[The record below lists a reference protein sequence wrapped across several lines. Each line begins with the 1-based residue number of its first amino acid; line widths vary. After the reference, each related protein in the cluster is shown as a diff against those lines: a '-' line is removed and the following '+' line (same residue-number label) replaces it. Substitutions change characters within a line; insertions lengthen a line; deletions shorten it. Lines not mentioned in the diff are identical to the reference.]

1 MKQFHDNLKFI
12 LDNGSWKTNR
22 TQYASKMVPGLTMR
36 FDLREGFPAVTT
48 KKLAFKSVIGE
59 LVGFLRAT
67 RSAADFRALGCKVWD
82 QNANENA
89 QWLGNPFRKGEDDLG
104 DVYGA
109 MWRQWPAFKRILSDP
124 RFNPAPDIMAVRQ
137 HLQQNGWEL
146 FMADSEWN
154 DSDQESEI
162 WTKEI
167 DLLGDC
173 VRNII
178 LNPDDR
184 RILFHAWNPAK
195 LDEMAL
201 PPCHLLYHFLPNKDT
216 KELALCM
223 TQRSADYFL
232 GIPFNI
238 AESALLLHIVARL
251 TGYTPTW
258 LTITTNDSHIY
269 ENAIDATMEVLARDP
284 YPLPTLQIKKWQY
297 GDTDGLLDFQQIRT
311 LTRMSDSGV
320 GEFKPDEI
328 MRKMADS
335 AVEQL
340 ATLKPEWFALED
352 YQCHDAIKV
361 DMAV

>member
-1 MKQFHDNLKFI
+1 MKQFHDNLQFI

-22 TQYASKMVPGLTMR
+22 TQYASLMVPGLTMR
-36 FDLREGFPAVTT
+36 FDLRQGFPAVTT
-48 KKLAFKSVIGE
+48 KKLAFKSALGE
-59 LVGFLRAT
+59 LCGFLKPV
-67 RSAADFRALGCKVWD
+67 RSAVDMRALGSKVWD

-89 QWLGNPFRKGEDDLG
+89 QWLANPFRKGEDDLG

-109 MWRQWPAFKRILSDP
+109 MWREWPGFKL
-124 RFNPAPDIMAVRQ
+124 VRT
-137 HLQQNGWEL
+137 E
-146 FMADSEWN
+146 D
-154 DSDQESEI
+154 
-162 WTKEI
+162 WTHEI
-167 DLLGDC
+167 DNKLKADGWHCEEVFEGALYSKSIDMLGDC
-173 VRNII
+173 VRTII

-238 AESALLLHIVARL
+238 ASSALLLHIVARL

-269 ENAIDATMEVLARDP
+269 ENAIDATKELLTREP
-284 YPLPTLQIKKWQY
+284 YPLPRLEINPEMPTFERFHEWNAEMKLM
-297 GDTDGLLDFQQIRT
+297 GLNQHD
-311 LTRMSDSGV
+311 V
-320 GEFKPDEI
+320 GEH
-328 MRKMADS
+328 
-335 AVEQL
+335 AVSWL
-340 ATLKPEWFALED
+340 AKLDPTWFTLED
-352 YQCHDAIKV
+352 YQCHDSIKV

>member
-1 MKQFHDNLKFI
+1 VQQFHDNLRFI

-36 FDLREGFPAVTT
+36 FDLRQGFPAVTT
-48 KKLAFKSVIGE
+48 KRLAFKSVIGE
-59 LVGFLRAT
+59 LVGFLRAA

-82 QNANENA
+82 QNANENQ
-89 QWLGNPFRKGEDDLG
+89 QWLANPFRKGEDDLG

-109 MWRQWPAFKRILSDP
+109 MWREWPAFKVVPHEVWKKPEVRTKLETEGWFVMGGNDFSHISASKVRMHVVLSK
-124 RFNPAPDIMAVRQ
+124 
-137 HLQQNGWEL
+137 
-146 FMADSEWN
+146 S
-154 DSDQESEI
+154 
-162 WTKEI
+162 I
-167 DLLGDC
+167 DMLGDC
-173 VRNII
+173 VRKI
-178 LNPDDR
+178 LLEPDDR

-216 KELALCM
+216 KELSLCM

-238 AESALLLHIVARL
+238 AEAALLLEIVAYL
-251 TGYTPTW
+251 TGYKATW
-258 LTITTNDSHIY
+258 LTLTTNDSHIY
-269 ENAIDATMEVLARDP
+269 ENAIDATMELLTREP
-284 YPLPTLQIKKWQY
+284 YPLPTLNIKKWQY
-297 GDTDGLLDFQQIRT
+297 GDTDGLLGFEQIRT
-311 LTRMSDSGV
+311 LARMSDSGV

-328 MRKMADS
+328 HRRMAET

-340 ATLKPEWFALED
+340 STLKPEWFTIPD

>member
-59 LVGFLRAT
+59 LVGFLRAA

-109 MWRQWPAFKRILSDP
+109 MWREWPGVKIGW
-124 RFNPAPDIMAVRQ
+124 FNEQ
-137 HLQQNGWEL
+137 QLTHLKATGWE
-146 FMADSEWN
+146 
-154 DSDQESEI
+154 ESSAIGNEG
-162 WTKEI
+162 WVFTKKI
-167 DLLGDC
+167 DMLGDC
-173 VRNII
+173 VRQII

-269 ENAIDATMEVLARDP
+269 ENAIDATMEVLAREP
-284 YPLPTLQIKKWQY
+284 YPLPKLVIHEDAPSFESIAEC
-297 GDTDGLLDFQQIRT
+297 GDRINGYAGSVLNERELL
-311 LTRMSDSGV
+311 
-320 GEFKPDEI
+320 
-328 MRKMADS
+328 
-335 AVEQL
+335 EQNATSVVNWL
-340 ATLKPEWFALED
+340 AQLEPEWFTLEG

>member
-12 LDNGSWKTNR
+12 LDHGSWKTNR

-59 LVGFLRAT
+59 LVGFLRAA
-67 RSAADFRALGCKVWD
+67 RNAADFRALGCKVWD

-89 QWLGNPFRKGEDDLG
+89 QWLANPFRKGEDDLG

-173 VRNII
+173 VRQII

-223 TQRSADYFL
+223 TQR
-232 GIPFNI
+232 
-238 AESALLLHIVARL
+238 
-251 TGYTPTW
+251 
-258 LTITTNDSHIY
+258 
-269 ENAIDATMEVLARDP
+269 
-284 YPLPTLQIKKWQY
+284 
-297 GDTDGLLDFQQIRT
+297 
-311 LTRMSDSGV
+311 
-320 GEFKPDEI
+320 
-328 MRKMADS
+328 
-335 AVEQL
+335 
-340 ATLKPEWFALED
+340 
-352 YQCHDAIKV
+352 
-361 DMAV
+361 

>member
-1 MKQFHDNLKFI
+1 MKQYQDLIRII
-12 LDNGSWKTNR
+12 LEQGEWKTNR
-22 TQYASKMVPGLTMR
+22 TQYRSLSVPGLSMR
-36 FDLREGFPAVTT
+36 FDLREGFPAVST
-48 KKLAFKSVIGE
+48 KKLAFKAALGE
-59 LVGFLRAT
+59 LIGFLRAS
-67 RSAADFRALGCKVWD
+67 RNAADFRALGCKVWD
-82 QNANENA
+82 QNANENQ
-89 QWLGNPFRKGEDDLG
+89 QWLANPFRKGEDDLG

-173 VRNII
+173 VRQII

-216 KELALCM
+216 KQLSMCLYI
-223 TQRSADYFL
+223 RSNDVFL
-232 GIPFNI
+232 GNPFNI
-238 AESALLLHIVARL
+238 AEAALLLHIVARL
-251 TGYTPTW
+251 TGYDPRW
-258 LTITTNDSHIY
+258 LTIFIGDAHLY
-269 ENAIDATMEVLARDP
+269 ENSIVGAAEVLTREP

-297 GDTDGLLDFQQIRT
+297 GDTDGLLGFDQIRT
-311 LTRMSDSGV
+311 LARMSDSGI
-320 GEFKPDEI
+320 GEHKPDEI

-340 ATLKPEWFALED
+340 ATLKPEWFALEG